1 MKPISQFWTMAVLA
15 CVLSACGVFGG
26 INGEKSTAA
35 APVSPAQQVIN
46 DKHEAASL
54 LDQLVLTVDQ
64 AIKTNLIKGQDTAN
78 AVKTIKAAREG
89 LRLADTLTDP
99 TAVKSQVDLT
109 LAGLKMLQS
118 FLLQAAVQ
126 PALKPNAKGV
136 A

>member
-1 MKPISQFWTMAVLA
+1 MKPITQFFTTLVLA

-26 INGEKSTAA
+26 TNGETPAA
-35 APVSPAQQVIN
+35 AVTSTQQVVN

-89 LRLADTLTDP
+89 LRVADTMTDP
-99 TAVKSQVDLT
+99 TAVKSQVDMA